1 MVRKSFNVFILIMVG
16 SLLLGC
22 AAPQMQSTG
31 PLFKPYQLTTDQYEP
46 KVETFVVVLDASSSM
61 SETYNGTSKFTIAM
75 DFLGA
80 MNKTIPDLNINGA
93 LRTFGHHSDV
103 SKEKTTSIYG
113 LTQYSSD
120 GFESALQ
127 KVAKA
132 GGTSPL
138 DVAIIGA
145 SKDLASAE
153 GKIAVIVVSDGKDMG
168 NAPVVAANNL
178 KNQFGDRI
186 CIYTVLVGDN
196 QTGKKLLENIAGA
209 GKCGYSSQADGFK
222 SGSDM
227 ANFVKQVFLTQLL
240 DSDGDGVLDK
250 FDQCPNTPQGVKV
263 DAKGCPLDSDGDGVA
278 DYLDKCPST
287 PAGVTVDKKGCPL
300 DSDGDGVIDIEDQCP
315 GTPKGA
321 KVNAQGCWILGGV
334 VFDTG
339 KSNIKPNFYPE
350 LNAIATTMNNN
361 PGLKVEVQGHTDS
374 VGRAA
379 SNMKLS
385 ENRARAVMEYLV
397 SKGIDAKR
405 LSAKGLGEARPIATN
420 DTSEGRA
427 QNRRVELKPIK

>member
-1 MVRKSFNVFILIMVG
+1 
-16 SLLLGC
+16 
-22 AAPQMQSTG
+22 
-31 PLFKPYQLTTDQYEP
+31 
-46 KVETFVVVLDASSSM
+46 
-61 SETYNGTSKFTIAM
+61 
-75 DFLGA
+75 
-80 MNKTIPDLNINGA
+80 
-93 LRTFGHHSDV
+93 
-103 SKEKTTSIYG
+103 
-113 LTQYSSD
+113 
-120 GFESALQ
+120 
-127 KVAKA
+127 
-132 GGTSPL
+132 
-138 DVAIIGA
+138 
-145 SKDLASAE
+145 
-153 GKIAVIVVSDGKDMG
+153 MG

-178 KNQFGDRI
+178 KSQFDNRI

-196 QTGKKLLENIAGA
+196 QAGKKLLENIAGA

-278 DYLDKCPST
+278 DYLDKCPNT

-300 DSDGDGVIDIEDQCP
+300 DSDGDGVSDIEDQCP

-339 KSNIKPNFYPE
+339 KSNIKANFYPE
-350 LNAIATTMNNN
+350 LNAIATTMNIN

-385 ENRARAVMEYLV
+385 ENRAKAVMEYLV

-420 DTSEGRA
+420 DTPEGRA